1 MDDVVFLYRNRSDTR
16 FYDANTQ
23 EMRGGPDKVIVYLD
37 GVLCAMDRE
46 TKITIPVSR
55 WKLAEIG
62 LVCFWTALR
71 GEKARSVVRLR
82 LCAFLNRPWKLSRN
96 HPRRRNGRGP
106 KTRGIGL
113 CGRCATCRGEPSSDA
128 DLHNRDR
135 AAGSGQVTNEH
146 PARQGLRNQASRH
159 VKYSIQGFDIVDG
172 GHDQN

>member
-71 GEKARSVVRLR
+71 RGKSTVSRPVEPVRLPEPSVEALAEPPPQVEWQRPEDPWER
-82 LCAFLNRPWKLSRN
+82 LMREMRDLSR
-96 HPRRRNGRGP
+96 
-106 KTRGIGL
+106 
-113 CGRCATCRGEPSSDA
+113 
-128 DLHNRDR
+128 
-135 AAGSGQVTNEH
+135 
-146 PARQGLRNQASRH
+146 
-159 VKYSIQGFDIVDG
+159 
-172 GHDQN
+172 